1 MAKLK
6 DLVNV
11 NINRDA
17 IKIQGAEIPI
27 IFSMKAFPYV
37 EEAYGKPY
45 HIFEKDLNKMLSNGG
60 KVRLGRNEMQLMIAL
75 IYAMVRA
82 GGTEC
87 TPKELEGA
95 IPFSDLESIFQKVL
109 DIMNNQHFQKED
121 MEKIKQEKK

>member
-11 NINRDA
+11 NINRDT
-17 IKIQGAEIPI
+17 ITIQGVELPV
-27 IFSMKAFPYV
+27 IFSMMAFPYV
-37 EEAYGKPY
+37 EEAYRKPY
-45 HIFEKDLNKMLSNGG
+45 HVFEKDLHRMMKNGG
-60 KVRLGRNEMQLMIAL
+60 KVRLGKNEMRLMYAL

-95 IPFSDLESIFQKVL
+95 IPLSDLQGVFQKVL
-109 DIMNNQHFQKED
+109 DIFSNQHFQKSD
-121 MEKIKQEKK
+121 MDKIKKK

>member
-11 NINRDA
+11 NINRDT
-17 IKIQGAEIPI
+17 ITIQGKKIPV
-27 IFSMKAFPYV
+27 IFSMLAFPYI

-45 HIFEKDLNKMLSNGG
+45 HVFEKDLNIMLRKG
-60 KVRLGRNEMQLMIAL
+60 KVRLGKNELRLMYSL

-95 IPFSDLESIFQKVL
+95 IPFSDLHSIFETVL
-109 DIMNNQHFQKED
+109 NIFNNQHFQKED
-121 MEKIKQEKK
+121 MDKLKKNRG

>member
-1 MAKLK
+1 MAKLS

-17 IKIQGAEIPI
+17 ITIQGVEIPV
-27 IFSMKAFPYV
+27 IFSMKAFPFV

-45 HIFEKDLNKMLSNGG
+45 HVFENDLNRMMLKGSVKIG
-60 KVRLGRNEMQLMIAL
+60 KNETRLMYAL

-82 GGTEC
+82 AGTET

-95 IPFSDLESIFQKVL
+95 IPISDIEGIFFTVL
-109 DIMNNQHFQKED
+109 KIFNNQDFQKED
-121 MEKIKQEKK
+121 MDKLKQEKK

>member
-17 IKIQGAEIPI
+17 IKIQGVEIPV
-27 IFSMKAFPYV
+27 IFSMKAFPFV

-45 HIFEKDLNKMLSNGG
+45 HVFEHDLNKMMLKGSVKVG
-60 KVRLGRNEMQLMIAL
+60 KNELRLMYAL

-82 GGTEC
+82 GGTET
-87 TPKELEGA
+87 TPKELEGS
-95 IPFSDLESIFQKVL
+95 IPISDIEGIFLTVL
-109 DIMNNQHFQKED
+109 NIFNNQNFQAED
-121 MEKIKQEKK
+121 MDKLKQEKK

>member
-11 NINRDA
+11 NINRDT
-17 IKIQGAEIPI
+17 ITIQGVELPV
-27 IFSMKAFPYV
+27 IFSMMAFPYV

-45 HIFEKDLNKMLSNGG
+45 HVFEKDLHRMMKNGG
-60 KVRLGRNEMQLMIAL
+60 KVRLGKNEMRLMYAL

-95 IPFSDLESIFQKVL
+95 IPLSDLQGVFQKVL
-109 DIMNNQHFQKED
+109 DIFSNQHFQKSD
-121 MEKIKQEKK
+121 MDKIKKK

>member
-1 MAKLK
+1 MAKLR

-11 NINRDA
+11 NINRDT
-17 IKIQGAEIPI
+17 IQIQGVDIPV

-45 HIFEKDLNKMLSNGG
+45 HMFEKDLNRMMASG
-60 KVRLGRNEMQLMIAL
+60 KVRLGKNEMRLMYGL

-95 IPFSDLESIFQKVL
+95 IPFSDLQGVFQKVL
-109 DIMNNQHFQKED
+109 DIFNRQHFQKSD
-121 MEKIKQEKK
+121 IEKIKTEKK